1 MNKNSK
7 RNSKSAQLRTMPS
20 VHVLIAVIAI
30 IECLVLLSFTTYSW
44 IESNSSLVIMNGP
57 QTTVEDAPVVNIDIA
72 DTLNYEINLDNTSP
86 NANLNTFYRFTENFR
101 YGKTSSPDGIKFFFP
116 KRNNTYT
123 TASTYRKGDTTDYN
137 TSYTYFDFYIKNNVG
152 SRDFFFD
159 DTANAEPVFSLVDE
173 TNYFEGKT
181 YTDGGQTKN
190 KLDAIKSA
198 MRLSISWEA
207 DNRSDTKIYSLNGS
221 SYQAQNGL
229 TDATS
234 DKMDITTEKI
244 ADYGIE
250 ANKGVAA
257 NQIKKL
263 FTSSKVPASSN
274 RRTKVSVRVW
284 FEIMDPDFQK
294 AFDVLNMAEFM
305 AVSDE
310 AQTGEAASVA
320 ALREKKKDFNAIAGV
335 AVNVNLT
342 FANSANSFTPVYFDD
357 YTFDTATANAGK
369 NMTLA
374 NVNNDAYKV
383 WFHAY
388 NPDTSSFVNYEL
400 SRDTSVTSSEYTRW
414 EAQNVPQLVTGHL
427 QSGITTSNLNQ
438 CYFTYGTSADGTG
451 QKKWY
456 LYSQPGAEL
465 AYKAYSQTATDGSNT
480 IGVGAWDTQMTLVRF
495 NDMST
500 RVVTSGFNNETS
512 NFQYMNAVANTGAT
526 SGKNYVFVNDTDAGN
541 SYADN
546 FATDV
551 ARKTAAMYYDTT
563 EEVFKAYVPST
574 WLADSGSLYFNFSV
588 NGQFNQNQTN
598 VRYFARNSTAHDGTY
613 QYTALGVH
621 DNYDINLTSGQAA
634 YAQGVGT
641 WNDIEKISFS
651 TELIDAYHKSAY
663 RYFVSI
669 GGSYGRMENTAIS
682 YPMVPDA
689 ANMVYSAYIP
699 AGLGSSSTDL
709 SFCRHNGVNETL
721 AQTSYSNPAVNWDA
735 STRGASA
742 TYYPVN
748 ESDTTSDGYWNLSV
762 LVDGTYENLIYDTLT
777 DADHLGTANA
787 NTGVLE
793 YSLNNGTTWT
803 TLKDQ
808 SDTDINRIDAYRW
821 YVPCAPGT
829 VVQYRWT
836 PYYGAD
842 KLFDTYDDTAFYFDH
857 DTANGM
863 YCVITESANE
873 MTYNTTPVIRRSV
886 ALAGTGFEANLEQSA
901 GESAEADEADIP
913 AESDTAEPVDTAYDT
928 TYEETYDETQYQPE
942 ETVD

>member
-1 MNKNSK
+1 MVPQLNKNSK

-57 QTTVEDAPVVNIDIA
+57 QTTTVDDTDSDNYVNIDIA
-72 DTLNYEINLDNTSP
+72 DTLNYEINLNDDGES
-86 NANLNTFYRFTENFR
+86 NADLNTFYRFTENFR
-101 YGKTSSPDGIKFFFP
+101 YGKTSSPDGVKFFFP
-116 KRNNTYT
+116 KRNNTYS
-123 TASTYRKGDTTDYN
+123 TANTYRKGDTTDYN
-137 TSYTYFDFYIKNNVG
+137 TSYTYFDFYIKNTVG
-152 SRDFFFD
+152 NRDFYFSDKSDDVKNVFTLD
-159 DTANAEPVFSLVDE
+159 DTE
-173 TNYFEGKT
+173 NYFDGKT

-198 MRLSISWEA
+198 MRLSITTEA
-207 DNRSDTKIYSLNGS
+207 DNQVTTKVYSPNGS
-221 SYQAQNGL
+221 SYSAQNGL
-229 TDATS
+229 NDDNTN
-234 DKMDITTEKI
+234 KLQITTEKI
-244 ADYGIE
+244 EDYGI
-250 ANKGVAA
+250 NKNKNLNA
-257 NQIKKL
+257 NQRKKL
-263 FTSSKVPASSN
+263 FTSTKSTTK
-274 RRTKVSVRVW
+274 RMKVSVRVW

-294 AFDVLNMAEFM
+294 AFGFGTNQSNFN
-305 AVSDE
+305 SN
-310 AQTGEAASVA
+310 
-320 ALREKKKDFNAIAGV
+320 DFNAIAGV
-335 AVNVNLT
+335 AVNVNLV
-342 FANSANSFTPVYFDD
+342 FANSANNLVPFYFDD

-374 NVNNDAYKV
+374 NANNDAYKV
-383 WFHAY
+383 WFHVWNPNTNAY
-388 NPDTSSFVNYEL
+388 TNYEME
-400 SRDTSVTSSEYTRW
+400 RDTSIESSEYTRW
-414 EAQNVPQLVTGHL
+414 EAQSVPQTVTDHL
-427 QSGITTSNLNQ
+427 QSGITTAHLNGS
-438 CYFTYGTSADGTG
+438 YFTYGTSASATD
-451 QKKWY
+451 KRWY
-456 LYSQPGAEL
+456 LYEQPGSSSDFV
-465 AYKAYSQTATDGSNT
+465 YKAYSQTATDGSNI
-480 IGVGAWDTQMTLVRF
+480 IGVGAWDTLMTLVRF
-495 NDMST
+495 NDMAT
-500 RVVTSGFNNETS
+500 RVVTSGFNNESS

-526 SGKNYVFVNDTDAGN
+526 SGKNYVFVNNTDAGN
-541 SYADN
+541 TYANN
-546 FATDV
+546 FATAV

-574 WLADSGSLYFNFSV
+574 WVADSGALYFNFSV

-598 VRYFARNSTAHDGTY
+598 VRWFARSSTAHAGTY
-613 QYTALGVH
+613 QYTALGIH
-621 DNYDINLTSGQAA
+621 DNYDINLASGQAA

-699 AGLGSSSTDL
+699 SGLGSSSTDL
-709 SFCRHNGVNETL
+709 SFCRHNGVNTTL
-721 AQTSYSNPAVNWDA
+721 AQTSYSNPAVNWGA
-735 STRGASA
+735 SMRGSSA
-742 TYYPVN
+742 TYYPVS
-748 ESDTTSDGYWNLSV
+748 ESTATSTGYWNLSV

-777 DADHLGTANA
+777 DTDHLGTANA

-808 SDTDINRIDAYRW
+808 SNTDINRIDAYRW
-821 YVPCAPGT
+821 YVPCDPGT

-842 KLFDTYDDTAFYFDH
+842 KLFGTYDDTAFYFDH

-873 MTYNTTPVIRRSV
+873 MTYSTTPVIRRSV
-886 ALAGTGFEANLEQSA
+886 ALAGTGFEANVEQSA

-913 AESDTAEPVDTAYDT
+913 AESDTAEPVDIAHDT
-928 TYEETYDETQYQPE
+928 VYEETYDETQYQPE

>member
-7 RNSKSAQLRTMPS
+7 RNSKKIADRRHLPS
-20 VHVLIAVIAI
+20 VHILIAAIAI
-30 IECLVLLSFTTYSW
+30 IECLILLSFTTYSW

-57 QTTVEDAPVVNIDIA
+57 QTTTVDDTDSDNYVNIDIA
-72 DTLNYEINLDNTSP
+72 DTLNYEINLNDDGTS
-86 NANLNTFYRFTENFR
+86 NADLNTFYRFTENFR

-123 TASTYRKGDTTDYN
+123 GANTYRKGDTTDYN
-137 TSYTYFDFYIKNNVG
+137 TSYTYFDFYIKNTVG
-152 SRDFFFD
+152 NRDFYFADKTD
-159 DTANAEPVFSLVDE
+159 DLKNVFTLEDTE
-173 TNYFEGKT
+173 NYFDGKT

-198 MRLSISWEA
+198 MRLSISTEA
-207 DNRSDTKIYSLNGS
+207 DNQVTTKVYSPNGLT
-221 SYQAQNGL
+221 YYAQNGL
-229 TDATS
+229 TD
-234 DKMDITTEKI
+234 DNNNKLQITTEKI
-244 ADYGIE
+244 EDYGI
-250 ANKGVAA
+250 NKNKDLNA
-257 NQIKKL
+257 NQRKKL
-263 FTSSKVPASSN
+263 FTSTKSTTK
-274 RRTKVSVRVW
+274 RMKVSVRIW
-284 FEIMDPDFQK
+284 FEIMDPEFQK
-294 AFDVLNMAEFM
+294 AFGFGTNQSNFN
-305 AVSDE
+305 S
-310 AQTGEAASVA
+310 
-320 ALREKKKDFNAIAGV
+320 KDFNAIAGV

-342 FANSANSFTPVYFDD
+342 FANSANNLVPFYFDD

-374 NVNNDAYKV
+374 NANNDAYKV
-383 WFHAY
+383 WFHVW
-388 NPDTSSFVNYEL
+388 NPNTSGYTDYEME
-400 SRDTSVTSSEYTRW
+400 RDTSIDSSEYTRW
-414 EAQNVPQLVTGHL
+414 EAQNVPQTVTDHL
-427 QSGITTSNLNQ
+427 QGNITTAHLNGS
-438 CYFTYGTSADGTG
+438 YFTYGTSASATG
-451 QKKWY
+451 KRWY
-456 LYSQPGAEL
+456 LYEKPGSSSDFV
-465 AYKAYSQTATDGSNT
+465 YKAYSQTATSGSDT
-480 IGVGAWDTQMTLVRF
+480 IGVGAWDTRMTLVRF
-495 NDMST
+495 KDMAT
-500 RVVTSGFNNETS
+500 RVVTSGFNNESS

-551 ARKTAAMYYDTT
+551 ARKTAAMYYDGT
-563 EEVFKAYVPST
+563 EQVFKSYVPST
-574 WLADSGSLYFNFSV
+574 WLANNGSLYFNFSV

-663 RYFVSI
+663 RYFVTI

-689 ANMVYSAYIP
+689 TNMVYSAYIP

-721 AQTSYSNPAVNWDA
+721 AQTSYSNPTVNWDA

-748 ESDTTSDGYWNLSV
+748 ESTATSDGYWNLSV

-777 DADHLGTANA
+777 DTDHLGTANA

-793 YSLNNGTTWT
+793 YSTNNGTTWT

-808 SDTDINRIDAYRW
+808 SDTDDNRIDAYRW
-821 YVPCAPGT
+821 YVPCDPGA

-842 KLFDTYDDTAFYFDH
+842 KLFGSHDDTAFYFEH

-863 YCVITESANE
+863 YCVITESGNE
-873 MTYNTTPVIRRSV
+873 MTYNSTPVIRRSV
-886 ALAGTGFEANLEQSA
+886 ALAGTGFDVQTQQSA
-901 GESAEADEADIP
+901 GESAESETF
-913 AESDTAEPVDTAYDT
+913 AEDD
-928 TYEETYDETQYQPE
+928 
-942 ETVD
+942 